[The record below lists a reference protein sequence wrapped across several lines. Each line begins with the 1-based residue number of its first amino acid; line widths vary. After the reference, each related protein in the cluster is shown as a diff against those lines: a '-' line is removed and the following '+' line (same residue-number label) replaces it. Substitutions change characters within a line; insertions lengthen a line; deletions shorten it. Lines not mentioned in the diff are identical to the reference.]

1 MTIKLPYQDKT
12 SNWSSHTRII
22 ERLSILP
29 AGSRILDVG
38 TASGMLARMCQ
49 NKSLDFYGVEPNT
62 NWAEIAAPFYKTI
75 WIQSID
81 SLDEKFSKGYQ
92 VVILGDMLEHLSN
105 PEVVL
110 QKLAGLQSPGSIFL
124 ISVPN
129 VANLWVRLN
138 LLFGKF
144 DYTERGILDRTHLR
158 FFTRK
163 SLTEMINHSGLVI
176 NSILVTPIPLELISP
191 FFVSPLGRIIHAAFA
206 WITSIFPTLL
216 GYQFFVEAR
225 KP

>member
-22 ERLSILP
+22 GRLNVLP

-49 NKSLDFYGVEPNT
+49 NKSLDFYGVEPNA
-62 NWAEIAAPFYKTI
+62 NWAEIASPFYKTI

-81 SLDEKFSKGYQ
+81 SLDEEFSKGYQ
-92 VVILGDMLEHLSN
+92 AVILGDVLEHLST
-105 PEVVL
+105 PEAVL
-110 QKLAGLQSPGSIFL
+110 QKLVDLQSPDSIFL

-129 VANLWVRLN
+129 VANVWVRIN
-138 LLFGKF
+138 LLFGRF

-163 SLTEMINHSGLVI
+163 SLTAMIKHSGLVI
-176 NSILVTPIPLELISP
+176 NSIQVTPIPLELISP
-191 FFVSPLGRIIHAAFA
+191 FFVSPLGKIIHAAFA
-206 WITSIFPTLL
+206 WLTSILPTLL
-216 GYQFFVEAR
+216 GYQFIVEAR

>member
-22 ERLSILP
+22 GRLNVLP

-49 NKSLDFYGVEPNT
+49 NKLLDFYGVEPNA
-62 NWAEIAAPFYKTI
+62 NWAEIASPFYKTI

-81 SLDEKFSKGYQ
+81 SLDEEFSKGYQ
-92 VVILGDMLEHLSN
+92 AVILGDVLEHLSN

-110 QKLAGLQSPGSIFL
+110 QKLVDLQPPDSIFL

-129 VANLWVRLN
+129 VANLWVRIN
-138 LLFGKF
+138 LLFGRF

-163 SLTEMINHSGLVI
+163 SLTAMIKHSGLVI
-176 NSILVTPIPLELISP
+176 NSIQVTPIPLELISP
-191 FFVSPLGRIIHAAFA
+191 FFVSPLGKIIHAAFA
-206 WITSIFPTLL
+206 WLTSILPTLL
-216 GYQFFVEAR
+216 GYQFIVEAR